1 MVGLNVKVKLSWKN
15 SSENIIL
22 QYGIPILIDP
32 EPYGIPPISFWIN
45 GFLWSSYLL
54 SSSQFYEKDLSLGVL
69 FILWKDN
76 ERPGDKEICFPLDI
90 HFWAWLSRMP
100 III

>member
-45 GFLWSSYLL
+45 GFL
-54 SSSQFYEKDLSLGVL
+54 
-69 FILWKDN
+69 
-76 ERPGDKEICFPLDI
+76 
-90 HFWAWLSRMP
+90 
-100 III
+100 